1 MSNSL
6 INVVKNLN
14 CKNIIKIFC
23 CPVSLN
29 CRNNAVTKNFSCTLT
44 ATKLNI
50 FFIKPCLN
58 YRQGFF
64 CDILMYKNSFNR
76 IANRWARSFCIIYN
90 VCSHI
95 NIRTFINK
103 NMAVANTSF
112 DNRNFCIFNNSFDK
126 TCTTTRNEQ
135 IKIINKSH
143 KFNR

>member
-6 INVVKNLN
+6 INVVNNLN

-76 IANRWARSFCIIYN
+76 IANRWARSFALYIMFAAISISALSSTKTWQLPTP
-90 VCSHI
+90 VSI
-95 NIRTFINK
+95 TGTFAFSTTALIRPAPPRG
-103 NMAVANTSF
+103 MS
-112 DNRNFCIFNNSFDK
+112 
-126 TCTTTRNEQ
+126 
-135 IKIINKSH
+135 KS
-143 KFNR
+143 R